1 MAVPAPWR
9 GRLSCVALTAACAC
23 PLAPA
28 VGGPLEAPSTYPPY
42 AGAPQYAARGIG
54 ALSPV
59 QTVPVRPAPSFDNRA
74 VPLDPTPCDLRPAEP
89 GQDSTVQAAPAPAP
103 APEDGAAIP
112 GLGASLSGDG
122 SGDAAPPPLRW
133 AAARKRRPNRR
144 RNMRWT
150 WRAPT
155 SPRPGDGVLRR
166 LAALARLVF
175 LGRRTRRAALRRP
188 ELDLPRHQRP
198 GRGGRQPEYQRPF
211 WGSAAPVGGLQISNW
226 TGSGAALPEGR
237 FGYSSS
243 VGRLNRMAPGAS
255 SGAVDY
261 GASVGSG
268 TVRYG
273 LTPALTVEGQMQSAP
288 TLTTRGMGT
297 TYQAGDYG
305 TIQAG
310 ATQSSFD
317 AVNAWRY
324 RFGYNVDVSENLNLG
339 YTNEQI
345 GAGFGDLSS
354 YGGGGVGTAQTRNT
368 LSAGVPIHG
377 WGTLSGTY
385 SGLRE
390 GTTLSSQRVGLA
402 HSMFVAP
409 TVKLAVGADRDILT
423 GNYEWRA
430 NLSMP
435 VDTFMRGT
443 WLQW

>member
-1 MAVPAPWR
+1 MRGRRRPDRRRPGRKIDSACSRWSGFIRIVYRYGGAHFLHCMSMAVPAPWR

-42 AGAPQYAARGIG
+42 AGARNMPPAASARCRPCRQCRCVRLRPSTT
-54 ALSPV
+54 APCRW
-59 QTVPVRPAPSFDNRA
+59 TPRPATFGRPNPARTA
-74 VPLDPTPCDLRPAEP
+74 PCRRPRPCPCP
-89 GQDSTVQAAPAPAP
+89 GRRRRD
-103 APEDGAAIP
+103 P

-243 VGRLNRMAPGAS
+243 VGRLNRMAPA
-255 SGAVDY
+255 
-261 GASVGSG
+261 
-268 TVRYG
+268 
-273 LTPALTVEGQMQSAP
+273 PAPAP
-288 TLTTRGMGT
+288 STTALRW
-297 TYQAGDYG
+297 A
-305 TIQAG
+305 AARC
-310 ATQSSFD
+310 AT
-317 AVNAWRY
+317 A
-324 RFGYNVDVSENLNLG
+324 
-339 YTNEQI
+339 
-345 GAGFGDLSS
+345 
-354 YGGGGVGTAQTRNT
+354 
-368 LSAGVPIHG
+368 
-377 WGTLSGTY
+377 
-385 SGLRE
+385 
-390 GTTLSSQRVGLA
+390 
-402 HSMFVAP
+402 
-409 TVKLAVGADRDILT
+409 
-423 GNYEWRA
+423 
-430 NLSMP
+430 
-435 VDTFMRGT
+435 
-443 WLQW
+443 